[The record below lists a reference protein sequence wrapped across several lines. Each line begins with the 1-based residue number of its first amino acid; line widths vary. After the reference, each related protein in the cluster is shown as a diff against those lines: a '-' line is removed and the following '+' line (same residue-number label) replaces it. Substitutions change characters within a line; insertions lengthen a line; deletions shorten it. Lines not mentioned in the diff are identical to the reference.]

1 MWIASALLA
10 FASPQIV
17 TPVTPPPPAAPP
29 ARSHLGWS
37 LDMRFVVVEDWDA
50 GLRVE
55 LDQVS
60 GVNADLY
67 VKRGS
72 APTLLD
78 YDFRAATPGT
88 ADELIVVDG
97 TTVPALTSGYWFIG
111 VWREN
116 GTLYDITIDGLP
128 LPSTRT
134 GMGATL
140 YVDPVSGVSG
150 TTFRVFAP
158 NAQGVRVRGP
168 FNSWSQTRSPLAYE
182 GNGNWS
188 LDVRSLGPG
197 TRYRFVIDT
206 GSALLDRNDPRAREV
221 TNSVGDSI
229 VVDPNVF
236 PWSGNFTVP
245 AWNDMVV
252 YEAHIGT
259 LNDTPGGLPGTF
271 DSAAQRLDHL
281 QDLGVNVISL
291 MPVNEF
297 AGDFSWGYNP
307 GHVYA
312 LESAYGRTPDLK
324 ELVQAAN
331 DRGITVLTDV
341 LYNHWGP
348 SDLATWQFDGWSQN
362 GYGGIYFYNDA
373 RAQTPWGTTRPDY
386 GRAEVR
392 TFIRDNTLMWLDEF
406 RCGGMRFDATLYVRT
421 SNLGDLPDGWSL
433 LQWLNDEIDARQP
446 WKISIA
452 EDLQNNAW
460 LTRPTS
466 SGGAGF
472 DAQWDAA
479 FVHPVRAALEVAN
492 DSSRNMW
499 AVRDAIAF
507 RYNNDAFERVIYTE
521 SHDEVAN
528 GRTRVPEAIWPGNAA
543 SYYSKKR
550 STLGAGLVMTA
561 PGIPMLFQ
569 GQEILEDGWFQ
580 DTDPV
585 DWSKE
590 ITFAGIE
597 ALYRDLIRLRRD
609 WFGTTRGLKGQG
621 LNVHHVNDNAK
632 LVAFHRWM
640 NGGPGD
646 DVIVVANFANTTWN
660 SYTIGLPRAGTWHVR
675 FNSDWNGYDTS
686 FGNHPSNAVQATA
699 GSYDGMPYRGNLS
712 IAPYTLLIL
721 SQ

>member
-1 MWIASALLA
+1 MWIFTALIALA
-10 FASPQIV
+10 CPQ
-17 TPVTPPPPAAPP
+17 TARPTAPAPPAPP
-29 ARSHLGWS
+29 ARAHLGWS
-37 LDMRFVVVEDWDA
+37 FDLRYVVVEDWDSA
-50 GLRVE
+50 LRIV
-55 LDQVS
+55 LDEVS

-78 YDFRAATPGT
+78 YDHRAATPGS
-88 ADELIVVDG
+88 ADELLVVDG
-97 TTVPALTSGYWFIG
+97 ASAPALSSGVWVIG

-116 GTLYDITIDGLP
+116 GTLYDLTFDGVP
-128 LPSTRT
+128 LPSGRA
-134 GMGATL
+134 GMGATPFD
-140 YVDPVSGVSG
+140 DPSAGVTG

-168 FNSWSQTRSPLAYE
+168 FNSWSQSRTPLAYE

-188 LDVRSLGPG
+188 LDVRDLGPG
-197 TRYRFVIDT
+197 TRYRYVIDT
-206 GSALLDRNDPRAREV
+206 GAALLDRNDPRAREV

-229 VVDPNVF
+229 VVDPDAF
-236 PWSGNFTVP
+236 PWSGSFTVP

-259 LNDTPGGLPGTF
+259 FNDAPGGAPGTF
-271 DSAAQRLDHL
+271 ATAVARLDHL

-297 AGDFSWGYNP
+297 AGDYSWGYNP
-307 GHVYA
+307 GHLFA
-312 LESAYGRTPDLK
+312 LESAYGRTADLK
-324 ELVQAAN
+324 ALVQAASV
-331 DRGITVLTDV
+331 RGITVLTDV
-341 LYNHWGP
+341 IYNHWGP

-362 GYGGIYFYNDA
+362 GYGGLYFYNDA

-386 GRAEVR
+386 GRGEVR
-392 TFIRDNTLMWLDEF
+392 SFIRDNALMWLDEF
-406 RCGGMRFDATLYVRT
+406 NCGGMRFDATLYVRT
-421 SNLGDLPDGWSL
+421 SALGDLPDGWSL
-433 LQWLNDEIDARQP
+433 LQGINDEIDARAP

-460 LTRPTS
+460 LTRPTAT
-466 SGGAGF
+466 GGAGF

-479 FVHPVRAALEVAN
+479 FVHPVRAALETPSDAAR
-492 DSSRNMW
+492 DMW
-499 AVRDAIAF
+499 AVRDAIAY

-550 STLGAGLVMTA
+550 STLGAGLVLTA

-585 DWSKE
+585 DWSRE
-590 ITFAGIE
+590 VTFAGIE

-609 WFGTTRGLKGQG
+609 WFGNTRGLKGQN
-621 LNVHHVNDNAK
+621 LSVHHVNNGAK
-632 LVAFHRWM
+632 LIAFHRWM

-646 DVIVVANFANTTWN
+646 DVVVVANFANTTWN
-660 SYTIGLPRAGTWHVR
+660 SYTIGLPRPGAWQVR
-675 FNSDWNGYDTS
+675 FNSDWNGYDAG
-686 FGNHPSNAVQATA
+686 FGNHPSNVVQATTGA
-699 GSYDGMPYRGNLS
+699 YDGMPYRGNLS
-712 IAPYTLLIL
+712 IGPYTLLIL